1 MSKVSYPRRKV
12 FFAFFFCP
20 LMLGLIVGVVKFV
33 ALLVHLASNAR
44 LMGEVRGTELVLMPI
59 AAPLIAQVVFLLPF
73 LGFAALIALKKIHR
87 TTRNCV
93 VISLTGGLGYVVDVV
108 VCRHCRARG

>member
-1 MSKVSYPRRKV
+1 
-12 FFAFFFCP
+12 